1 MCLELSLA
9 FFKLRLIYETNVKL
23 LMCNSS
29 LKQNMC
35 SFVISAVPADDAN
48 ASADTVTIRAWSVM
62 CRGMV
67 PKVFSSVV

>member
-9 FFKLRLIYETNVKL
+9 FFKLRLIYEINVKP

-29 LKQNMC
+29 LKQNM

-67 PKVFSSVV
+67 PEVFSSVV